1 MKTCSNA
8 IKELYRT
15 EKQISSHGKIGN
27 AMCKAININF
37 IGHYGNVPQ
46 VEMVIENQCVVFN
59 AKGEGQLTIGY
70 ILQGI
75 LELLNLSEEDGIRLS
90 DIRNVPLRVL
100 RNDRTIVIA
109 IGHFLED
116 KWLNVDELNDFG
128 FPRVR
133 EALGI
138 QPVVATAH

>member
-1 MKTCSNA
+1 M
-8 IKELYRT
+8 
-15 EKQISSHGKIGN
+15 
-27 AMCKAININF
+27 
-37 IGHYGNVPQ
+37 
-46 VEMVIENQCVVFN
+46 
-59 AKGEGQLTIGY
+59 
-70 ILQGI
+70 
-75 LELLNLSEEDGIRLS
+75 
-90 DIRNVPLRVL
+90 PLRVL